1 MKKIISVFV
10 AVLMAVML
18 PLSLTACSHGNPEEV
33 LIFCYGDYMDPEV
46 VDRFEDLTGLR
57 VVINTFDTC
66 EEMYPVIKNQ
76 AGVYDAI
83 CCSDYFIERMRNE
96 DMLQE
101 IDYSNVPNVSNIGER
116 WMKYSDQYFD
126 PGNKYSVPY
135 QLGIA
140 GIMYNTTKIEPGE
153 ITSWNDLWDEKYAG
167 KMIVQDSLRDTF
179 AMALKA
185 KGHSLNTMSED
196 ELAEATQYL
205 IDQKPLVYKY
215 ANDSARDLL
224 IGNSADLGVV
234 WNGEVLYSQELNED
248 LDFVIPEEGTEIFID
263 SWCIPKNAFHKE
275 NAEAWINFMCRPDIA
290 YQNFEYLTYSTP
302 NEGAIELMD
311 EEYLESEALWLPDSL
326 FEKSEILRDLG
337 PDGDDM
343 YSKYWKTFKSE

>member
-18 PLSLTACSHGNPEEV
+18 PLSLTACSHGNPDEV

>member
-140 GIMYNTTKIEPGE
+140 GIMYNTAKIEPGE